1 MHDHIMYYTS
11 LNLMQY
17 IYIIYNVYVYNNI
30 YIYICTYYKYKTQ
43 EPNM

>member
-11 LNLMQY
+11 LNLCN
-17 IYIIYNVYVYNNI
+17 IYIIYNVSVYNNI
-30 YIYICTYYKYKTQ
+30 DIYTYAYYKYKTQ